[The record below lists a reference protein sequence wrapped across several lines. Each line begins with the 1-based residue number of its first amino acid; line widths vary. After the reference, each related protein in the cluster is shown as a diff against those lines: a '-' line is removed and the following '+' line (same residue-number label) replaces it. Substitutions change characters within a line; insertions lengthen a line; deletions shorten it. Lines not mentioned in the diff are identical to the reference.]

1 MRKFIIILAL
11 AFLISSTGAGQRR
24 ILNIPDLPGYVTL
37 KCDFHLHTVFSDGNV
52 WPTYRVFEA
61 YRDGLDAI
69 AITDHIEYLPKKNYI
84 AVNHNAAWE
93 IAQGA
98 AKEGNILLVH
108 AAEITRDMPPGHF
121 NALFITDAN
130 ALVKDS
136 AYDAINEAVKQG
148 AFIHWNHPGW
158 KSQQPDGIP
167 KLYNIHKKL
176 LANKMLH
183 GIEFFND
190 TEYYPVILDWCKEY
204 GLTVMAN
211 SDEHGIISESYAD
224 PVNKSRPMNLVFAK
238 ERTSESLREA
248 MFAGR
253 TLVWFR
259 DMLAGKEE
267 YAKPFFYQCIS
278 VSKPYLDN
286 GKNIYFEI
294 RNDSEIPFYFVN
306 GPAGAPA
313 SITLGANSVTRV
325 VLSKKFT
332 SQLTYDVKNVMTGSE
347 TVLRAE
353 IKYN

>member
-1 MRKFIIILAL
+1 MRKIITILTLAVFISAP
-11 AFLISSTGAGQRR
+11 GAGQRR

-84 AVNHNAAWE
+84 TVNHNAAWE

-286 GKNIYFEI
+286 GKNIYLEI
-294 RNDSEIPFYFVN
+294 RNDSDIPFYLVN

-313 SITLGANSVTRV
+313 SITLVANSVTRV

-332 SQLTYDVKNVMTGSE
+332 GQLTYDVKNVMTGSE